1 MTHRAIVRSLCQYSA
16 ITVMTWVMKASCLSR
31 GRRGVR
37 DEHELIPFVIQAW
50 PDTARTWAQEVLWS
64 PNGAICI
71 ITFCTHRNN
80 PDTADTQTHQ
90 QPLTKPQLSVSHNKA
105 FYFHAFLCTVESLS
119 VGRERERERGDQGLQ
134 PYSSGAGTED
144 NLRLSCHK

>member
-1 MTHRAIVRSLCQYSA
+1 MNV
-16 ITVMTWVMKASCLSR
+16 SCVCGTGAGR
-31 GRRGVR
+31 GGRRGVR
-37 DEHELIPFVIQAW
+37 DEHELIPSLLLGPRLTRSGHRA
-50 PDTARTWAQEVLWS
+50 DMTEVLWS

>member
-1 MTHRAIVRSLCQYSA
+1 MNV
-16 ITVMTWVMKASCLSR
+16 SCVCGTGAGR
-31 GRRGVR
+31 GGRRGVR
-37 DEHELIPFVIQAW
+37 DEHELIPSLLLGPRLTRSGHRA
-50 PDTARTWAQEVLWS
+50 DMTEVLWS

-119 VGRERERERGDQGLQ
+119 VGREREREVTRD
-134 PYSSGAGTED
+134 YSLTAAA
-144 NLRLSCHK
+144 RAQRII